1 MQDDGLPHLR
11 SQLRRSAAALPATD
25 PRTPRVV
32 EAFPQGYPEFK
43 QTRPGLT
50 FWQWCARVIPV
61 VIAITSTSV
70 LGYYFFVEHRPQL
83 IGQSEPRSEQ
93 SSGEQT
99 SSAQTESAATPTKQQ
114 QAQAQPAPAQEQEP
128 HAQSSPAAPPP
139 DLQDLGPRLPMPS
152 DDVLLMLIESSVM
165 ALNQANTTGNYSVL
179 REIGAPAFQNANSVE
194 RLAQLFAPLRS
205 RNLDLS
211 PILLIQPKLFRA
223 PEMNAKGMIRV
234 MGFFPTS
241 PERVNFDLIFQP
253 VQSRWRL
260 FGIAVSTR
268 PAPPATQRQSPPDE
282 KPTTEEPKAEAQP
295 KPESEP
301 TKPAA
306 AKKPAA
312 KPKPAAEAQEPA
324 PDVRDRIDNPP
335 APPPAEKP
343 KQKSGWNPF
352 GR

>member
-1 MQDDGLPHLR
+1 
-11 SQLRRSAAALPATD
+11 
-25 PRTPRVV
+25 V
-32 EAFPQGYPEFK
+32 EAFPQGYPEYK

-61 VIAITSTSV
+61 VIAIGSTSV

-83 IGQSEPRSEQ
+83 IGPSEPRSERSPGGMPNSGQ
-93 SSGEQT
+93 ASASS
-99 SSAQTESAATPTKQQ
+99 TEQQ
-114 QAQAQPAPAQEQEP
+114 QAQAQPAPAQGQEP

-139 DLQDLGPRLPMPS
+139 ELQDLGPRLPMPS

-165 ALNQANTTGNYSVL
+165 ALNHANTTGNYSVL
-179 REIGAPAFQNANSVE
+179 REMGAPAFQNANSVE

-223 PEMNAKGMIRV
+223 PEMNDKGMMRI

-268 PAPPATQRQSPPDE
+268 PAPPATQRQSPPTADQ

-306 AKKPAA
+306 AAKKPAA
-312 KPKPAAEAQEPA
+312 KPKPAAEEAA

-343 KQKSGWNPF
+343 KPKSGWNPF

>member
-1 MQDDGLPHLR
+1 M
-11 SQLRRSAAALPATD
+11 
-25 PRTPRVV
+25 
-32 EAFPQGYPEFK
+32 
-43 QTRPGLT
+43 
-50 FWQWCARVIPV
+50 
-61 VIAITSTSV
+61 
-70 LGYYFFVEHRPQL
+70 
-83 IGQSEPRSEQ
+83 
-93 SSGEQT
+93 
-99 SSAQTESAATPTKQQ
+99 
-114 QAQAQPAPAQEQEP
+114 
-128 HAQSSPAAPPP
+128 
-139 DLQDLGPRLPMPS
+139 
-152 DDVLLMLIESSVM
+152 
-165 ALNQANTTGNYSVL
+165 
-179 REIGAPAFQNANSVE
+179 GAPAFQNANSVE

-211 PILLIQPKLFRA
+211 PILLTRPKLFRA
-223 PEMNAKGMIRV
+223 PEMNDKGMIRV

-268 PAPPATQRQSPPDE
+268 PAPPTTQRQSPSTADE
-282 KPTTEEPKAEAQP
+282 KSPTEEPKAEAQP
-295 KPESEP
+295 KTESEP
-301 TKPAA
+301 TKPPAA